1 MQASPLAG
9 NEAQQQPADE
19 VAGWC
24 GCAASDAHDS
34 QVLQLPE
41 DLAPHI
47 GAMPSRSAT
56 PTSSSGPRSQMARL
70 RAGGADFDPLNRLK
84 AEATDLGVTPVFR
97 RAAALKTQAMP

>member
-9 NEAQQQPADE
+9 NEAQQQLADE
-19 VAGWC
+19 IAGWC

-34 QVLQLPE
+34 KILQLPD
-41 DLAPHI
+41 DLAPRI

-56 PTSSSGPRSQMARL
+56 PSSSSWPRSQMARL

-84 AEATDLGVTPVFR
+84 AEATDLGVTPVLR
-97 RAAALKTQAMP
+97 RVAALKTQSMP